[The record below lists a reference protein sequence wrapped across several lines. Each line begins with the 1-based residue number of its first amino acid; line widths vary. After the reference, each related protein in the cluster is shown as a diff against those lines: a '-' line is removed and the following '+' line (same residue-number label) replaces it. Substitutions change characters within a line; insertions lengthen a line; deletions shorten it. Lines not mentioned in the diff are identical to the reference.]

1 MSEKTQD
8 ELQDI
13 EDLEPGADVEAPEAE
28 PDEEQSE
35 IEEEAPEDPEAE
47 EEAPEE
53 AEEEAEPEAEEEDPL
68 TIRRC
73 FTIPADLS
81 DEIDMINNEL
91 GSSFSSIVR
100 VAFSDPQRYR
110 VLLETAKKLEA
121 GMSLEKLGKL
131 AHER

>member
-13 EDLEPGADVEAPEAE
+13 ENLEPGADVEAPEAE
-28 PDEEQSE
+28 TDEEQSE
-35 IEEEAPEDPEAE
+35 IEEEAPEEPEVEDPEAE
-47 EEAPEE
+47 EEEQ
-53 AEEEAEPEAEEEDPL
+53 L

-73 FTIPADLS
+73 FTIPFGIS
-81 DEIDMINNEL
+81 DEIDMINKEL